1 MPTRITATDQL
12 GRALTLTSRSTYAT
26 VNKCSPSSKYEYR
39 RTSAMLRNIRNIRIR
54 GKKLSFPWP
63 TKRISIKNSLPYKVH
78 GPIYGRFMGCT
89 VNGFLSI
96 LTPDIKVHIQV
107 AQARQTSA
115 LLRNIRNIRI
125 CTGKKPIV
133 SVTYENER
141 ISIKNS
147 LPYLK
152 CVLRLSCVVHG
163 QIYGLPDWSHR
174 LSLGLN
180 SALPLKD
187 SDTAWDSNYS
197 HSGWETVSCSRWHQY
212 PRKKTTIYFESRT

>member
-1 MPTRITATDQL
+1 M
-12 GRALTLTSRSTYAT
+12 
-26 VNKCSPSSKYEYR
+26 
-39 RTSAMLRNIRNIRIR
+39 
-54 GKKLSFPWP
+54 
-63 TKRISIKNSLPYKVH
+63 VH

-147 LPYLK
+147 LPYIK
-152 CVLRLSCVVHG
+152 CVLRLSCVVNG
-163 QIYGLPDWSHR
+163 PIYGWVVL
-174 LSLGLN
+174 
-180 SALPLKD
+180 
-187 SDTAWDSNYS
+187 
-197 HSGWETVSCSRWHQY
+197 
-212 PRKKTTIYFESRT
+212 